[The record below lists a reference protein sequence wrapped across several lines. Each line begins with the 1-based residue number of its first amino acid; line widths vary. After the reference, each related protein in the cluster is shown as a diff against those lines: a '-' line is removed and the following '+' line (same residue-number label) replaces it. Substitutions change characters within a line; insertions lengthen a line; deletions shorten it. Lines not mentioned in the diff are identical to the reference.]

1 MSNGNNNKGILNNIS
16 KKIENVKQS
25 VVNLGTPNDK
35 PSSSNKNTN
44 KNTNT
49 DTNTKQ
55 ENSKSKSYSI
65 FSSNNESSGK
75 IQAKVDN
82 PKPKKE
88 KSSSIMNIG
97 NDFMDTNTMVTK
109 VVFILFLLIVFV
121 LLLKVGMYGITLLF
135 TPSKSPIV
143 VNGMMPTLKEKEF
156 YVNPNHF
163 ESKPVLRSI
172 NEEQGME
179 FTWSTWFWVNDLIYD
194 DDAHYKKI
202 FSKGKSVE
210 HSSNEGM
217 LLMNSPGVYLGKTSN
232 DLRIIL
238 NTFDGVKNSTEETYE
253 EIVIDN
259 IPIQK
264 WVNVIIRIQ
273 NTTVDVY
280 INGTLM
286 KRRTL
291 DKVPKQNYGN
301 IHVGDNK
308 YGMNGYISSLRYFD
322 HAIGVGKIQ
331 EIMDKGPNLNMVG
344 DEYQNTQP
352 PYLALRWYFDQ

>member
-1 MSNGNNNKGILNNIS
+1 MNNGNNNTGILNNIS

-25 VVNLGTPNDK
+25 VVNLGK
-35 PSSSNKNTN
+35 ANKNTN
-44 KNTNT
+44 A
-49 DTNTKQ
+49 KQ
-55 ENSKSKSYSI
+55 ENTEAKS
-65 FSSNNESSGK
+65 FSFFNSNNDSSTK
-75 IQAKVDN
+75 NQD
-82 PKPKKE
+82 KPKKGNT
-88 KSSSIMNIG
+88 SSIMNISK
-97 NDFMDTNTMVTK
+97 DFMDTNTMVTK
-109 VVFILFLLIVFV
+109 VIFILFLLIVFV
-121 LLLKVGMYGITLLF
+121 LLMKLGMYGITLFF
-135 TPSKSPIV
+135 TPSKSPV
-143 VNGMMPTLKEKEF
+143 VINGMMPTLKEKEF

-163 ESKPVLRSI
+163 QSKPVLRSI

-194 DDAHYKKI
+194 DDSYYKKI
-202 FSKGKSVE
+202 FSKGKSVDY
-210 HSSNEGM
+210 SSNENM
-217 LLMNSPGVYLGKTSN
+217 LLMNAPGLYLGKTSN

-238 NTFDGVKNSTEETYE
+238 NTFDGVKNSTEKNYE

-286 KRRTL
+286 KRRVL

-308 YGMNGYISSLRYFD
+308 YGMNGYISALRYFD